1 MRYIYYN
8 EIGIFYVIVD
18 MEKSFSL
25 LESNMVVIF
34 GQIVSQ
40 KEGR

>member
-1 MRYIYYN
+1 MIRGEMCMRYIYYN

-34 GQIVSQ
+34 G
-40 KEGR
+40 